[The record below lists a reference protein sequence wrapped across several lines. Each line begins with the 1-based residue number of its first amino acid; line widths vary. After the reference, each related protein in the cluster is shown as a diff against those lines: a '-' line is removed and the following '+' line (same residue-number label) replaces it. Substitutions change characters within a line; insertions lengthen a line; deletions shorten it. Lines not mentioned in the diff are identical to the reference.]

1 MPQKAVMLH
10 DTWCATIKI
19 ISCQGGC
26 GSTSDSQGQDLSET
40 TLVPA
45 WVSSRPGGRFNIKTP
60 SCQYRNYHNKDKDC
74 LMTVLSLWRETLSL
88 KKLSLYWNRAQ
99 NHRNHGWGA
108 PARPGPSPISA
119 LARCYPIREDVVMP
133 HYVPALIG
141 SVRPC
146 KDTHRKWDL
155 TKWRTTAACRPHPH
169 ISAYKMEHLV
179 FFFFFTWRAALV
191 AVSKTSRTPSFVLA
205 EHSR

>member
-45 WVSSRPGGRFNIKTP
+45 WVLSRPGGRFNIKTP

-119 LARCYPIREDVVMP
+119 LARCYPIREDVVKP
-133 HYVPALIG
+133 HGHATL
-141 SVRPC
+141 C
-146 KDTHRKWDL
+146 
-155 TKWRTTAACRPHPH
+155 ACSHW
-169 ISAYKMEHLV
+169 L
-179 FFFFFTWRAALV
+179 
-191 AVSKTSRTPSFVLA
+191 SKTLQRHTQKMGPDKMT
-205 EHSR
+205 HHGGM